1 MILDR
6 KVCMVTGAGSGIGR
20 TTALHMAREG
30 ATLVLVGRT
39 EGKVASVAELIQAQ
53 GGTATAYGLDVS
65 DRDSIVSMVD
75 QVEKIYGRIDVLLNN
90 AGHSS
95 PHRRLLNTPPEEIE
109 SVISSNLLGT
119 IYCSQAVLPGMLK
132 RDSGTIINVASMAG
146 IEPGLMGGM
155 IYSTV
160 KASIIAFTKF
170 LNSEFAKTNI
180 RATVVSPGE
189 IETPALDRRPVPPNE
204 EGRKTIS
211 GPEEVSEL
219 LVTIVGLP
227 QRTAIPE
234 VIIRPTFDRDR
245 SEEME
250 AIP

>member
-1 MILDR
+1 MILDG

-75 QVEKIYGRIDVLLNN
+75 QVEKVNGRIDVLLNN

-132 RDSGTIINVASMAG
+132 RDSGTIINVASVAG

-245 SEEME
+245 SEEMG